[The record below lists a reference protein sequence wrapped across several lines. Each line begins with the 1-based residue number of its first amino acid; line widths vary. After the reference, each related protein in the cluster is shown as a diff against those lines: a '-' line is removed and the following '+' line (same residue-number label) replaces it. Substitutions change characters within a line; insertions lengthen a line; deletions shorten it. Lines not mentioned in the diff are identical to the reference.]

1 MSPRTPVA
9 CLWLLSCLLG
19 PHTLFAQR
27 AGLSDALP
35 AVARNNSFRTQPRG
49 PRLVTNDEGLSI
61 LGAALESRHHVNA
74 HADCS
79 HLVQAIYQRA
89 GFPYAY
95 STSNELYEGTNEFRR
110 ISHPQPGDLVAWHG
124 HVGIVINPTQHS
136 FFSALRSGL
145 GVEHYDSRYW
155 RGRGHPRFL
164 RYTKNQAP
172 TVLAATKTASL
183 RTTDSADENDQPA
196 EDEPELPVSAP
207 AEGTLTTSTETLAT
221 TAAPGRIVIPYVQ
234 LIQSDRPRPEQVVN
248 ALLTAFSATGESLVQ
263 SDLFKLPQP
272 MIVFDKFEVKKVHLD
287 GIQGWADVNIHEP
300 SSLAKGQANLK
311 KHAERQRLSL
321 TRRDRA
327 TWEITLPP
335 DAIYLP
341 REIAVKILAH
351 QLAALTDT
359 TDPNAGE
366 QKKTVLAR
374 LLNSLLEQPPA
385 R

>member
-1 MSPRTPVA
+1 MSLRTPVA
-9 CLWLLSCLLG
+9 WLWLLSCLLG
-19 PHTLFAQR
+19 SHNLFAQR
-27 AGLSDALP
+27 AGLGETLP
-35 AVARNNSFRTQPRG
+35 PSAHSNSFRTHLKG
-49 PRLVTNDEGLSI
+49 PRLVTSDEGLSI

-110 ISHPQPGDLVAWHG
+110 ISHPQPGDLVVWHG

-164 RYTKNQAP
+164 RYSKNETP
-172 TVLAATKTASL
+172 TILAATKTASL
-183 RTTDSADENDQPA
+183 RTTDPADQNDEPV
-196 EDEPELPVSAP
+196 EDEQELPVSAP
-207 AEGTLTTSTETLAT
+207 AEGALTSSAEPPATLTT
-221 TAAPGRIVIPYVQ
+221 PGRIVIPYVQ
-234 LIQSDRPRPEQVVN
+234 VIQSDRPRPEQVVN
-248 ALLTAFSATGESLVQ
+248 ALLTAFSATGESLGQ

-287 GIQGWADVNIHEP
+287 GDQGWADVNINEP

-321 TRRDRA
+321 TRRDRG

-366 QKKTVLAR
+366 QKKVVLAR